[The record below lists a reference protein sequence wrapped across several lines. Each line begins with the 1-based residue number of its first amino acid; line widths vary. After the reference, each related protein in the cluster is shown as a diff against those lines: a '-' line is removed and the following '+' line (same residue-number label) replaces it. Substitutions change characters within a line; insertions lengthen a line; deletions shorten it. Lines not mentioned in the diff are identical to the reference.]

1 MSDLSVLLLSF
12 DGTPADPE
20 AVGGVVRL
28 NHESGRYWIIT
39 MNEGAVTWSR
49 VLECLAVLVLDE
61 ARGVLP
67 HVLFPYTPPQA
78 TLLADGRLCDW
89 SGAELPRVR
98 MAIIRRLR
106 YLLRHRFPEFVEK
119 LHRGFS
125 RDPVA
130 GEIQPVE
137 ADHPLFTP
145 HGTLLSAGAAPTDL
159 LNMRF

>member
-1 MSDLSVLLLSF
+1 VSELSVLLLSF

-28 NHESGRYWIIT
+28 DHESGRYWIIT
-39 MNEGAVTWSR
+39 MNAGAVTWSR

-67 HVLFPYTPPQA
+67 HVLFPYNPPQA
-78 TLLADGRLCDW
+78 TLFADGRLLDW

-106 YLLRHRFPEFVEK
+106 YLLRHRFLEYVDK

-125 RDPVA
+125 RDLTPD
-130 GEIQPVE
+130 EIQPLDVG
-137 ADHPLFTP
+137 HPLFTP
-145 HGTLLSAGAAPTDL
+145 HGTLLSADAVPADL
-159 LNMRF
+159 LNLRF